1 MSTSSNE
8 LSTIMSSPTRYH
20 NRYSERYKSLLT
32 ESPPRDFQALR
43 TPEKAAPR
51 MRNSPL
57 QSNREHRIFEEQVKV
72 TKPQSPYQTETVSS
86 TTTNV
91 LERVVSAKTP
101 SPSHQ
106 KRSTPVKEDSL
117 EHPRQEKRPR
127 QQEQQQQHQQQQ
139 QQQPEQPSSTEH
151 RRGRPHYMQ
160 ATSSYESRV
169 HSNKERRSLPNLG
182 PRSKGGITKRVGTT
196 KVPRYHATTTINA
209 IEDIQSEMQPDDVYI
224 PMAARIKLFEKGLG
238 NGSNR
243 PVRQSS
249 STPTNSQ
256 PKPQPSRS
264 TSTRISPTPMDTSL
278 PSYARRTVASETK
291 EKTKRPSSS
300 QKIKSTAPTKSI
312 VKSNEMDKSFNE
324 KLNLWKGKDKLATIE
339 SYRNRGMKRKNE
351 YAHPRHH
358 KNKY

>member
-1 MSTSSNE
+1 MSTSPNE

-57 QSNREHRIFEEQVKV
+57 QSNREHRIFEGEKYTTLKVKNEDRGEWRENAMFNEENVDEVEQVKV

-106 KRSTPVKEDSL
+106 KRSTPVKEDSF

-139 QQQPEQPSSTEH
+139 QQQPEQPPSTEH

-182 PRSKGGITKRVGTT
+182 PRSKGGITV
-196 KVPRYHATTTINA
+196 
-209 IEDIQSEMQPDDVYI
+209 SFF
-224 PMAARIKLFEKGLG
+224 L
-238 NGSNR
+238 
-243 PVRQSS
+243 
-249 STPTNSQ
+249 
-256 PKPQPSRS
+256 
-264 TSTRISPTPMDTSL
+264 SL
-278 PSYARRTVASETK
+278 QCKMMYLYPFR
-291 EKTKRPSSS
+291 
-300 QKIKSTAPTKSI
+300 
-312 VKSNEMDKSFNE
+312 NE
-324 KLNLWKGKDKLATIE
+324 
-339 SYRNRGMKRKNE
+339 
-351 YAHPRHH
+351 
-358 KNKY
+358 